1 MTSTLAATAAT
12 GLRDG
17 AAEGSAEGAALTG
30 TDLLAG
36 APLLV
41 LAVVAWVSLGLAH
54 LGAHSGAA
62 VLAVSAVLLGAA
74 VAAGVRAA
82 RARGLRLVLDRPGVA
97 VALACAA
104 VAAALTVPGFSYGV
118 ADKDPGGYVSHA
130 VSISR
135 TGDYALTDPV
145 LATAG
150 QDPTFPV
157 QLTSPGA
164 RFSGVWVRD
173 EATGRIVP
181 QFFHLWPSLL
191 ATAHDL
197 GGRTALLTTVPLM
210 GVLSVLALVALL
222 RRVGGALLGS
232 RGGLLASGA
241 GGLLLATS
249 MLQVW
254 GARFPTTEVLAQA
267 LYVGALLGVVVA
279 LQTGWRPAA
288 GLTGLLVGVGWLN
301 RADGLLLV
309 LLAVGLGAAL
319 LALRR
324 WDGRAAWGAV
334 ALALVA
340 PHAALQAY
348 DLALNYSLANDVPS
362 LRTVLAV
369 VAACLLGAL
378 VLRALPLER
387 VLQALLRRQVLVGA
401 LVVLAAGALLA
412 LGFLRPRLFGEA
424 FLDYNGRVIRS
435 YDEQILA
442 RLAWFVT
449 LPGFAL
455 ALAGVAV
462 AALSRW
468 RAVVWAVVLPTLLL
482 LPVYGYTARNSTR
495 LLWWTRRY
503 VPTVLPGLVVLIA
516 LALAF
521 FLVWRY
527 RGRLLTAVPAAAAL
541 SALLALSLSQSLP
554 LRAHDEWR
562 GSFEVVEQLAAL
574 SGDEPGTY
582 LWEADQGCC
591 AGPTRLFATPVWL
604 QEGQLSALLP
614 SDAGGDDRSA
624 FLDRYVER
632 FDDGPVFVVADAGEL
647 PAGLDPARLEQ
658 VLDLRTSLPM
668 WEESDLERPDEAR
681 EVPVHVTAWRVRGT

>member
-12 GLRDG
+12 RPRD
-17 AAEGSAEGAALTG
+17 ASATGSDDGAALTAA
-30 TDLLAG
+30 DLLALSC
-36 APLLV
+36 LLV
-41 LAVVAWVSLGLAH
+41 LAVVGWVSLGLAH
-54 LGAHSGAA
+54 LGAHSGVA
-62 VLAVSAVLLGAA
+62 VLLLSAVLVTVVVT
-74 VAAGVRAA
+74 VARRGVR
-82 RARGLRLVLDRPGVA
+82 LRLDLAGLA
-97 VALACAA
+97 VALGCAA
-104 VAAALTVPGFSYGV
+104 VAAALTMPGFSYGV
-118 ADKDPGGYVSHA
+118 SDKDPGGYVSHA
-130 VSISR
+130 LSISR

-145 LATAG
+145 LATAA

-173 EATGRIVP
+173 ASTGRIVP

-191 ATAHDL
+191 ATSYDL
-197 GGRTALLTTVPLM
+197 GGRTALLATVPLM
-210 GVLSVLALVALL
+210 GVVSVLALCALL
-222 RRVGGALLGS
+222 RRVGEALLS
-232 RGGLLASGA
+232 RRGGLLAAGA
-241 GGLLLATS
+241 GGLLLATN

-254 GARFPTTEVLAQA
+254 QSRYPTTEVLAQA

-279 LQTGWRPAA
+279 LQVGWRPAA
-288 GLTGLLVGVGWLN
+288 GLAGLLVGVGWLN

-309 LLAVGLGAAL
+309 MLAVGLGAAL

-324 WDGRAAWGAV
+324 WDGRAGWAAAGLAV
-334 ALALVA
+334 VA

-362 LRTVLAV
+362 LRLVVGLVVGCVLA
-369 VAACLLGAL
+369 ALL
-378 VLRALPLER
+378 LRALPLER
-387 VLQALLRRQVLVGA
+387 AVQVVLRRQVLVGA
-401 LVVLAAGALLA
+401 LVVVSAGVLLT

-424 FLDYNGRVIRS
+424 FLDYNGRVVRS

-442 RLAWFVT
+442 RLAWFVS

-462 AALSRW
+462 AALRRW
-468 RAVVWAVVLPTLLL
+468 RAVVWTVVLPTLLL
-482 LPVYGYTARNSTR
+482 LPLYGYTARNSTR

-541 SALLALSLSQSLP
+541 AGLLVFSLSQSVP
-554 LRAHDEWR
+554 LRGHDEWR
-562 GSFEVVEQLAAL
+562 GSFEVSARIAAVA
-574 SGDEPGTY
+574 GDERGTF

-604 QEGQLSALLP
+604 QHGQLSALLP
-614 SDAGGDDRSA
+614 SDAGVAEGYDRAA

-632 FDDGPVFVVADAGEL
+632 FGSGPVLVVADAGEL
-647 PAGLDPARLEQ
+647 PAGLDAGRLEQ
-658 VLDLRTSLPM
+658 VLDLQTSLPM

-681 EVPVHVTAWRVRGT
+681 EVPVHVTVWRVRGT